1 MSDSILRSYAEEQ
14 ALLETGKYER
24 ADDGGV
30 KIKDGYFASDT
41 AMDGYGEA
49 KIARSNVKRF
59 KGAGGGR
66 VLTDN
71 PSTKFIY
78 KKDEMPK
85 MPKAVAP
92 AAPEVSEPK
101 ELEDDS
107 PTELSPQVQKAQS
120 LVDKY
125 VSNITGGNNIYSTQ
139 VDPTTTNLNTESDFA
154 TNSADT
160 NSLGDGK
167 LNNDDTA
174 SSAADSFLEKKMLK
188 LNSGLNLK

>member
-14 ALLETGKYER
+14 ALLETGNYER

-41 AMDGYGEA
+41 PMDGYGEA

-92 AAPEVSEPK
+92 AAPEAPEPK

-139 VDPTTTNLNTESDFA
+139 VDPTTNNLNTESDLLLTPLTLTVLVMA
-154 TNSADT
+154 N
-160 NSLGDGK
+160 
-167 LNNDDTA
+167 
-174 SSAADSFLEKKMLK
+174 
-188 LNSGLNLK
+188 

>member
-1 MSDSILRSYAEEQ
+1 
-14 ALLETGKYER
+14 
-24 ADDGGV
+24 
-30 KIKDGYFASDT
+30 
-41 AMDGYGEA
+41 
-49 KIARSNVKRF
+49 
-59 KGAGGGR
+59 
-66 VLTDN
+66 
-71 PSTKFIY
+71 
-78 KKDEMPK
+78 MPK

-92 AAPEVSEPK
+92 AAPEAPEPK
-101 ELEDDS
+101 EIEDDS

-139 VDPTTTNLNTESDFA
+139 IDPTTNNLNTESDFA

-174 SSAADSFLEKKMLK
+174 ASAADSFLEKKMLK